1 MRGSTLVSAMEANTL
16 AVSLSAAARV
26 QGDMDEEAIRRKV
39 IVFRGI
45 QDAARRGVRSNDRI
59 RAQPNADA
67 TQLERA
73 SILAQRRDLMQG
85 TNLNPLFSILSFSDN
100 DLIAK
105 AVKLGVSL
113 GSSHFEKIKSAK
125 TIKDSE
131 LDRTVNLLS
140 KNIGSVD
147 PEDPHNLILNRA
159 ASLSEDLVEDEIDR
173 DLEEILGPVVPLER
187 TKISRPRKDYSTTFR
202 RRSVRI
208 KKLNKRT

>member
-1 MRGSTLVSAMEANTL
+1 MRSS
-16 AVSLSAAARV
+16 
-26 QGDMDEEAIRRKV
+26 
-39 IVFRGI
+39 
-45 QDAARRGVRSNDRI
+45 DRI

-105 AVKLGVSL
+105 AAKLGVSL

-173 DLEEILGPVVPLER
+173 NLEEILDLVVPLER
-187 TKISRPRKDYSTTFR
+187 TKISRPRKDYSTMFR

-208 KKLNKRT
+208 KKLNKQT